1 MLELL
6 NKDFKITS
14 TNMLKNL
21 EEHEMNQEAENFNRE
36 MEMLKENQ
44 WTFYNGKLGV
54 WNEEFVVWA

>member
-1 MLELL
+1 MTQMLELL

-54 WNEEFVVWA
+54 